1 MKSYKEVYEYKKQR
15 LERIDREPSKLLCLF
30 LYWSQYLGMD
40 PFPLSG
46 YNGNDEGETG
56 DIDGR

>member
-1 MKSYKEVYEYKKQR
+1 MNVYQMIAVVFAIPCYGF
-15 LERIDREPSKLLCLF
+15 IAYILF
-30 LYWSQYLGMD
+30 RQW
-40 PFPLSG
+40 FPLSG